1 MINAVR
7 NIVLSVLNKNNYGY
21 ISPADFNLYAANAQM
36 EIYEEYFSNYNKVI
50 NDQNLRRSGT
60 DYADIL
66 KPIEEVIELF
76 ANIERTLTQVTVGT
90 NRYYLP
96 SLTTTGNEAF
106 MISNIYCFHPT
117 TNARLG
123 EAESV
128 SVGKINMLLNSPL
141 TTPNI
146 YYPSYILSEGI
157 VTVYPTT
164 INGVNSIK
172 ATYFSYP
179 KVPKWTYNTLANGE
193 PIFNQSQPDYQDFQL
208 PLEDEYKLA
217 MKILQYCGIS
227 IREQQVV
234 QYGMIQEQNQQLTV
248 SQQQ

>member
-36 EIYEEYFSNYNKVI
+36 EIYEDYFNKYNSVI
-50 NDQNLRRSGT
+50 NNENLRRSGT
-60 DYADIL
+60 DYANIL
-66 KPIEEVIELF
+66 KPIAEVLELF
-76 ANIERTLTQVTVGT
+76 ANVERTLTQVAVDT

-96 SLTTTGNEAF
+96 SLSTTGNESF

-117 TNARLG
+117 TNVRLG
-123 EAESV
+123 EAEKV
-128 SVGKINMLLNSPL
+128 SVGKINLLLNSPL
-141 TTPNI
+141 TTPNVS
-146 YYPSYILSEGI
+146 YPSYTLSQGI
-157 VTVYPTT
+157 VTVYPST

-179 KVPKWTYNTLANGE
+179 KTPKWTFTTLTNGE
-193 PIFNQSQPDYQDFQL
+193 PVFNQSQPDYQDFEL

-234 QYGMIQEQNQQLTV
+234 QYAMIQEQNQQLTG

>member
-21 ISPADFNLYAANAQM
+21 ISPADFNLYATNAQM
-36 EIYEEYFSNYNKVI
+36 EVYEEYFSNYNKVI
-50 NDQNLRRSGT
+50 NDENLRRSGT
-60 DYADIL
+60 DYSDIL
-66 KPIEEVIELF
+66 KPIAEVIELF
-76 ANIERTLTQVTVGT
+76 ANVERTLTQVAVNT

-96 SLTTTGNEAF
+96 SLTTTGNESF
-106 MISNIYCFHPT
+106 MISNVYAFHPT

-123 EAESV
+123 EAEKV
-128 SVGKINMLLNSPL
+128 SVGKINLLLNSSL

-146 YYPSYILSEGI
+146 YYPAFIMSENIL
-157 VTVYPTT
+157 TVYPAT
-164 INGVNSIK
+164 INGANSIK

-179 KVPKWTYNTLANGE
+179 KNPKWTYNTLLNGE
-193 PIFNQSQPDYQDFQL
+193 PIFNQSASDYQDFQL

-234 QYGMIQEQNQQLTV
+234 QFGMAQEQHEQPTF

>member
-21 ISPADFNLYAANAQM
+21 ISPADFNLFAANAQM
-36 EIYEEYFSNYNKVI
+36 EIYEDYFSNYNKVI
-50 NDQNLRRSGT
+50 NNENLRRSGT
-60 DYADIL
+60 DYASII
-66 KPIEEVIELF
+66 KPIQEVIELF
-76 ANIERTLTQVTVGT
+76 ANIERTLTQVAPNT

-96 SLTTTGNEAF
+96 SLTTTGNESF

-117 TNARLG
+117 TNVRLG
-123 EAESV
+123 EAEKA
-128 SVGKINMLLNSPL
+128 SVGKINLLLNSPL
-141 TTPNI
+141 TTPNVN
-146 YYPSYILSEGI
+146 YPSYILSEGI
-157 VTVYPTT
+157 VTVYPST
-164 INGVNSIK
+164 INGANSIK

-179 KVPKWTYNTLANGE
+179 KTPKWTYNTLANGE

-208 PLEDEYKLA
+208 PLEDEYKLV
-217 MKILQYCGIS
+217 MKILQYCGMS

-234 QYGMIQEQNQQLTV
+234 QFGMIQEQNQQPVL

>member
-1 MINAVR
+1 MINGVR

-36 EIYEEYFSNYNKVI
+36 EIYEDYFNKYNSVI
-50 NDQNLRRSGT
+50 NNENLRKSGT

-66 KPIEEVIELF
+66 RPIAEVLELF
-76 ANIERTLTQVTVGT
+76 ANVERTLTQVAAST

-96 SLTTTGNEAF
+96 SLTTTGNESF

-117 TNARLG
+117 TSVRLG
-123 EAESV
+123 EAEKV
-128 SVGKINMLLNSPL
+128 SVGKISLLLNSPL

-146 YYPSYILSEGI
+146 YYPSFILSEGI

-164 INGVNSIK
+164 INGANSVK

-179 KVPKWTYNTLANGE
+179 KIPKWTYSTLANGE

-217 MKILQYCGIS
+217 MKILQYCGVS

-234 QYGMIQEQNQQLTV
+234 QYGMIQEQNQQLTG